1 MIFNSKNSS
10 YNTMGNL
17 EIAKNRQ
24 FDARGTLA
32 SLARAKIFFE
42 INQTD
47 ICCRAWKYE
56 QNDPV
61 RNILA

>member
-1 MIFNSKNSS
+1 
-10 YNTMGNL
+10 MGIP

-32 SLARAKIFFE
+32 SLARAKNFFE

-61 RNILA
+61 RSVLA